1 MIENKRSD
9 PLLINIQE
17 LNHSSEDSSS
27 TTRKLL
33 FSLVGLIVLLTVC
46 TGLLIYEFTVIH
58 DLNKRIV
65 KIEDW
70 FSSRY

>member
-17 LNHSSEDSSS
+17 SNHSLEDSSS
-27 TTRKLL
+27 TTRKLS
-33 FSLVGLIVLLTVC
+33 FALVGLIVLLTVS

-58 DLNKRIV
+58 DLNKRVI

-70 FSSRY
+70 LSSRY